1 MTTQRPPVRSGL
13 DVLMAD
19 PARLLAGLRVGLI
32 TNHTGRDSSGTPA
45 AQLLARAPQVRLTAL
60 FAPEHGFRG
69 LLDDRL
75 ADDVDADTGLTIHSL
90 YGQTLEPTPDMLDGL
105 DALVFDIQDIG
116 ARFYTYISTLSYAM
130 GAAGRAGLRVYVLDR
145 PNPIGGM
152 AVEGPVLEPELKSF
166 VGPHEIALRHGMTVG
181 ELAGMFRACFGVAC
195 DLTVVPME
203 GWRRSMY
210 YEDTG
215 LPWIPPSP
223 AMPSVDA
230 GICYPGVC
238 LLEPTNVSVGRGT
251 PSPFEQLGA
260 PWMDG
265 EALAEYL
272 NAAGLPAVRFEAV
285 RFTPADGARHYPGV
299 ECGGV
304 RVRVSD
310 RDAFESVRTGLH
322 VVCAIRQLWPD
333 RLELPAD
340 RVDRLCGLRA
350 VREAIE
356 AGQPAAE
363 IEPLLATG
371 MASFRCQRSAHL
383 LYADP

>member
-1 MTTQRPPVRSGL
+1 MRSGL
-13 DVLMAD
+13 DVLMAGQAD
-19 PARLLAGLRVGLI
+19 LLAGLRVGLI
-32 TNHTGRDSSGTPA
+32 TNHTGRDASGTPA
-45 AQLLARAPQVRLTAL
+45 AELLMRAPNVTLAAL

-69 LLDDRL
+69 VLDDRL
-75 ADDVDADTGLTIHSL
+75 GDDVDASSGLKIHSL
-90 YGQTLEPTPDMLDGL
+90 YGETLAPTPEMLDGL

-130 GAAGRAGLRVYVLDR
+130 GAAGRAGLRFFVLDR
-145 PNPIGGM
+145 PNPVGGV
-152 AVEGPVLEPELKSF
+152 AIEGPVLESGLKSF

-181 ELAGMFRACFGVAC
+181 ELAGMFRLRFGVEC
-195 DLTVVPME
+195 NLTVVRMD

-215 LPWIPPSP
+215 LPWIKPSP

-251 PSPFEQLGA
+251 ASPFEQLGA
-260 PWMDG
+260 PWVDG
-265 EALAEYL
+265 GALAEHL
-272 NAAGLPAVRFEAV
+272 NAAALPAVRFEAV
-285 RFTPADGARHYPGV
+285 RFTPADGARHYPGE

-304 RVRVSD
+304 RLRVSD
-310 RDAFESVRTGLH
+310 RDAFEPVRTGLH
-322 VVCAIRQLWPD
+322 IVCAIRRWWPED
-333 RLELPAD
+333 FEVPAD

-350 VREAIE
+350 MREAME
-356 AGQPAAE
+356 AGRPAAD

-371 MASFRCQRSAHL
+371 MADFVCQRSAHL
-383 LYADP
+383 LYA